1 MQACYDNLKLEIQI
15 LENKKKKISEDLIA
29 VEEDLEI
36 KTLILNGEFD
46 GGLEDVAVDNNND
59 SAPVANDVPVNAKP
73 PPFSFL
79 LDPMKFN
86 CRTVP
91 KSTINRILATD
102 YKNRKELQDAKM
114 QSIASEV
121 WKIDFHYKIAPRC
134 MLAKER
140 VFHHADGVGVNV
152 QNEDA
157 LAIFWKFYP
166 GLESLDVMREDLL
179 ALDRRNKRLRTTTK
193 VAYVD
198 NCCNVSNKMQEI
210 VPGILAKLD
219 VFHWQKRWDVILYDL
234 KGEKTTIFCALM
246 RRAVFLVKVHECQR
260 VAYML
265 AHKKPNQS
273 ADAA

>member
-102 YKNRKELQDAKM
+102 YKNRKELQDTKM

-121 WKIDFHYKIAPRC
+121 WKIDFHYKIAPKIKVHAGQGKSFSPCRRSWCQRSERRC
-134 MLAKER
+134 TCNL
-140 VFHHADGVGVNV
+140 
-152 QNEDA
+152 
-157 LAIFWKFYP
+157 
-166 GLESLDVMREDLL
+166 LEVLSWF
-179 ALDRRNKRLRTTTK
+179 
-193 VAYVD
+193 
-198 NCCNVSNKMQEI
+198 
-210 VPGILAKLD
+210 GILRCDA
-219 VFHWQKRWDVILYDL
+219 
-234 KGEKTTIFCALM
+234 
-246 RRAVFLVKVHECQR
+246 RRFACFGSSE
-260 VAYML
+260 
-265 AHKKPNQS
+265 
-273 ADAA
+273 